1 MRNELFK
8 EVINT
13 LVEVY
18 MHKISVDYK
27 EENIEIENMFTVNFH
42 NFAKVV
48 VKAKDKRKHY
58 FEIVYNQET
67 KEITLDYF
75 VKVDTFVFT
84 KND

>member
-8 EVINT
+8 ELIYDF
-13 LVEVY
+13 VEAY
-18 MHKISVDYK
+18 MYKISVDYNV
-27 EENIEIENMFTVNFH
+27 EDVEIENMFTVNFH

-58 FEIVYNQET
+58 FEVVFNQET